1 MLSKKKI
8 NGWAAVALVFL
19 VCAVV
24 YGLLSSYP
32 RELAVYSDELRYLDV
47 ARSLL
52 QGRGLRVRNMPSDY
66 QKILYPLCILPALL
80 LRTTAAQITAIGW
93 LNAVYMASAV
103 FPAYALARAMRLNPR
118 RTAFLVGVTAG
129 LPTMSAAATFMSET
143 VFLPLSLWQVYFF
156 LRAMLAAP
164 RARVGW
170 CAAAGAFCYLLYLN
184 KEVALYYLIAWVLV
198 RGWVWWHDKAGWRA
212 ELACNAALLGSFLA
226 CFVLAKVTLFR
237 GLGNSYN
244 QTGWLTGEQ
253 WRFLPFAL
261 VCDALFTVLAFW
273 VYPVLLPLC
282 GLHRPRRGSD
292 ARRTQLPL
300 FLLLCLGIGVA
311 VIAWSITVREDLHDP
326 SPRQHMRYLEPLLIP
341 LLAVTM
347 NTLDE
352 ALTPARKRLLAAL
365 TALWG
370 IGFIVVCR
378 AIGAGAGDNTLLQWF
393 DFVADRTDRLPGG
406 SQTLWLAVWRVC
418 IVLGVAVLG
427 VVLVRHRGRRVL
439 AAAALVLCAA
449 CYLGE
454 WRINRWTYAI
464 PAESAAGAS
473 ALNESLAALDGKV
486 LFLPCGVR
494 QRDSQLIETYV
505 ARDVYIVEYE
515 TLLQSGALADGV
527 LDLTAEAIGP
537 EYPGHPYTDL
547 TAAPAHY
554 DMVFI
559 TNPTSLHA
567 EALRQVKG
575 RGEALFIEK
584 PIFSAEQTGLA
595 LDELLPAGQKAYVAA
610 PMRWCG
616 AMLALKDRLPALH
629 PYCARVICSS
639 YLPDWRP
646 GVDYRTVYS
655 ARKALGGGVTIDL
668 IHEWDYL
675 VELFGV
681 PEKLYNFKGT
691 YSELE
696 IDSDDLSVY
705 IAKYP
710 TLLAEVHLDY
720 FGRGYRRSIEL
731 FCRDGSYLADFGKGT
746 LTLPDGTVQHYEEDV
761 NRRYEREM
769 EYFVDYAL
777 TGCGESCNPPA
788 LALKVLKLTLG
799 ENVQ

>member
-118 RTAFLVGVTAG
+118 RTAFLVGVTAV

-253 WRFLPFAL
+253 WCFLPFAL

-347 NTLDE
+347 DTLDE

-393 DFVADRTDRLPGG
+393 DFIADRLGRLPALGLNG
-406 SQTLWLAVWRVC
+406 WLAVWRFV
-418 IVLGVAVLG
+418 IAAGAAVLG
-427 VVLVRHRGRRVL
+427 VLLVRRKYRRPL
-439 AAAALVLCAA
+439 AVAALALCVLCYA
-449 CYLGE
+449 GE

-464 PAESAAGAS
+464 PAETAARAS
-473 ALNESLAALDGKV
+473 ALNDALQSLDGTV
-486 LFLPCGVR
+486 LFLPNGIR
-494 QRDSQLIETYV
+494 QRDSQLIETYIS
-505 ARDVYIVEYE
+505 RDFYIVEYE
-515 TLLQSGALADGV
+515 TLQASGQLADGV
-527 LDLTAEAIGP
+527 LDLTAEAVGP

-547 TAAPAHY
+547 TAADWLLVADGVPVDTTALEHSGIPCPDGY
-554 DMVFI
+554 
-559 TNPTSLHA
+559 TLYRNPT
-567 EALRQVKG
+567 
-575 RGEALFIEK
+575 
-584 PIFSAEQTGLA
+584 PGL
-595 LDELLPAGQKAYVAA
+595 VAF
-610 PMRWCG
+610 
-616 AMLALKDRLPALH
+616 
-629 PYCARVICSS
+629 
-639 YLPDWRP
+639 
-646 GVDYRTVYS
+646 
-655 ARKALGGGVTIDL
+655 
-668 IHEWDYL
+668 L
-675 VELFGV
+675 V
-681 PEKLYNFKGT
+681 
-691 YSELE
+691 
-696 IDSDDLSVY
+696 
-705 IAKYP
+705 
-710 TLLAEVHLDY
+710 
-720 FGRGYRRSIEL
+720 
-731 FCRDGSYLADFGKGT
+731 
-746 LTLPDGTVQHYEEDV
+746 
-761 NRRYEREM
+761 
-769 EYFVDYAL
+769 
-777 TGCGESCNPPA
+777 
-788 LALKVLKLTLG
+788 
-799 ENVQ
+799 

>member
-1 MLSKKKI
+1 MVSKKKI

-118 RTAFLVGVTAG
+118 RTAFLVGVTAV

-198 RGWVWWHDKAGWRA
+198 RAWVWWHDKASWRA

-352 ALTPARKRLLAAL
+352 ALTPARKRLLVAL

-427 VVLVRHRGRRVL
+427 AVLVRHRGRRVL

-464 PAESAAGAS
+464 PAESAADAS
-473 ALNESLAALDGKV
+473 ALNESLAALDGRV

-494 QRDSQLIETYV
+494 QRDSQLIETYIS
-505 ARDVYIVEYE
+505 RDLYLVEYE
-515 TLLQSGALADGV
+515 TLQHSGVLADGV
-527 LDLTAEAIGP
+527 LDLTAEAVGP
-537 EYPGHPYTDL
+537 EYPGRAYEDL
-547 TAAPAHY
+547 TAADWVLAADGVPL
-554 DMVFI
+554 D
-559 TNPTSLHA
+559 TTTL
-567 EALRQVKG
+567 
-575 RGEALFIEK
+575 EK
-584 PIFSAEQTGLA
+584 ADA
-595 LDELLPAGQKAYVAA
+595 VCPAGYVLYRNPDAQ
-610 PMRWCG
+610 
-616 AMLALKDRLPALH
+616 
-629 PYCARVICSS
+629 RV
-639 YLPDWRP
+639 R
-646 GVDYRTVYS
+646 
-655 ARKALGGGVTIDL
+655 
-668 IHEWDYL
+668 
-675 VELFGV
+675 
-681 PEKLYNFKGT
+681 
-691 YSELE
+691 
-696 IDSDDLSVY
+696 
-705 IAKYP
+705 
-710 TLLAEVHLDY
+710 
-720 FGRGYRRSIEL
+720 
-731 FCRDGSYLADFGKGT
+731 
-746 LTLPDGTVQHYEEDV
+746 
-761 NRRYEREM
+761 
-769 EYFVDYAL
+769 FVV
-777 TGCGESCNPPA
+777 S
-788 LALKVLKLTLG
+788 
-799 ENVQ
+799 

>member
-1 MLSKKKI
+1 MVYKKKI
-8 NGWAAVALVFL
+8 NGWAAVTLVFL

-93 LNAVYMASAV
+93 LNAVYMVSAV

-118 RTAFLVGVTAG
+118 RTAFLVGVTAV

-352 ALTPARKRLLAAL
+352 ALTSARKRLLAAL

-427 VVLVRHRGRRVL
+427 AVLVRHRGRRVL
-439 AAAALVLCAA
+439 ATAALVLCAA

-527 LDLTAEAIGP
+527 LDLTAEAVGP
-537 EYPGHPYTDL
+537 EYPGRAYTDL
-547 TAAPAHY
+547 DAADWVLAADGVPV
-554 DMVFI
+554 D
-559 TNPTSLHA
+559 TTTL
-567 EALRQVKG
+567 
-575 RGEALFIEK
+575 EK
-584 PIFSAEQTGLA
+584 ADA
-595 LDELLPAGQKAYVAA
+595 VCPAGYVLYRNPDAQ
-610 PMRWCG
+610 
-616 AMLALKDRLPALH
+616 
-629 PYCARVICSS
+629 RV
-639 YLPDWRP
+639 R
-646 GVDYRTVYS
+646 
-655 ARKALGGGVTIDL
+655 
-668 IHEWDYL
+668 
-675 VELFGV
+675 
-681 PEKLYNFKGT
+681 
-691 YSELE
+691 
-696 IDSDDLSVY
+696 
-705 IAKYP
+705 
-710 TLLAEVHLDY
+710 
-720 FGRGYRRSIEL
+720 
-731 FCRDGSYLADFGKGT
+731 
-746 LTLPDGTVQHYEEDV
+746 
-761 NRRYEREM
+761 
-769 EYFVDYAL
+769 FVV
-777 TGCGESCNPPA
+777 S
-788 LALKVLKLTLG
+788 
-799 ENVQ
+799 

>member
-1 MLSKKKI
+1 MVSKKKI
-8 NGWAAVALVFL
+8 KGWAAVALVFL

-103 FPAYALARAMRLNPR
+103 FPAYALARAMRLSPR
-118 RTAFLVGVTAG
+118 RTAFLVGVTAV

-226 CFVLAKVTLFR
+226 CFVLAKITLFR

-427 VVLVRHRGRRVL
+427 AVLVRHRGRRVL

-449 CYLGE
+449 CNLGE

-515 TLLQSGALADGV
+515 TLLQSGVLADGV
-527 LDLTAEAIGP
+527 LDLTAEAVGP
-537 EYPGHPYTDL
+537 EYPGRAYTDL
-547 TAAPAHY
+547 DAADWVLA
-554 DMVFI
+554 
-559 TNPTSLHA
+559 A
-567 EALRQVKG
+567 EGVPLDTTT
-575 RGEALFIEK
+575 LEK
-584 PIFSAEQTGLA
+584 ADA
-595 LDELLPAGQKAYVAA
+595 VCPAGYVLYRNPDAQ
-610 PMRWCG
+610 
-616 AMLALKDRLPALH
+616 
-629 PYCARVICSS
+629 RV
-639 YLPDWRP
+639 R
-646 GVDYRTVYS
+646 
-655 ARKALGGGVTIDL
+655 
-668 IHEWDYL
+668 
-675 VELFGV
+675 
-681 PEKLYNFKGT
+681 
-691 YSELE
+691 
-696 IDSDDLSVY
+696 
-705 IAKYP
+705 
-710 TLLAEVHLDY
+710 
-720 FGRGYRRSIEL
+720 
-731 FCRDGSYLADFGKGT
+731 
-746 LTLPDGTVQHYEEDV
+746 
-761 NRRYEREM
+761 
-769 EYFVDYAL
+769 FVV
-777 TGCGESCNPPA
+777 S
-788 LALKVLKLTLG
+788 
-799 ENVQ
+799 

>member
-1 MLSKKKI
+1 MVSKKKI
-8 NGWAAVALVFL
+8 KGWAAVALVFL

-118 RTAFLVGVTAG
+118 RTAFLVGVTAV

-341 LLAVTM
+341 LVAVTM
-347 NTLDE
+347 DTLDE

-427 VVLVRHRGRRVL
+427 AVLVRHRGRRVL

-494 QRDSQLIETYV
+494 QRDSQLIETYI

-527 LDLTAEAIGP
+527 LDLTTEAVGP
-537 EYPGHPYTDL
+537 EYPGRAYTDL
-547 TAAPAHY
+547 DAADWVLA
-554 DMVFI
+554 
-559 TNPTSLHA
+559 A
-567 EALRQVKG
+567 EGVPLDTTT
-575 RGEALFIEK
+575 LEK
-584 PIFSAEQTGLA
+584 ADA
-595 LDELLPAGQKAYVAA
+595 VCPAGYVLYRNPDAQ
-610 PMRWCG
+610 
-616 AMLALKDRLPALH
+616 
-629 PYCARVICSS
+629 RV
-639 YLPDWRP
+639 R
-646 GVDYRTVYS
+646 
-655 ARKALGGGVTIDL
+655 
-668 IHEWDYL
+668 
-675 VELFGV
+675 
-681 PEKLYNFKGT
+681 
-691 YSELE
+691 
-696 IDSDDLSVY
+696 
-705 IAKYP
+705 
-710 TLLAEVHLDY
+710 
-720 FGRGYRRSIEL
+720 
-731 FCRDGSYLADFGKGT
+731 
-746 LTLPDGTVQHYEEDV
+746 
-761 NRRYEREM
+761 
-769 EYFVDYAL
+769 FVV
-777 TGCGESCNPPA
+777 S
-788 LALKVLKLTLG
+788 
-799 ENVQ
+799 

>member
-8 NGWAAVALVFL
+8 NGWVAVALVFL

-118 RTAFLVGVTAG
+118 RTAFLVGVTAV

-164 RARVGW
+164 QARVGW

-347 NTLDE
+347 DTLDE

-427 VVLVRHRGRRVL
+427 AVLVRHRGRRVL

-515 TLLQSGALADGV
+515 TLLQSGVLADGV
-527 LDLTAEAIGP
+527 LDLTAEAVGP
-537 EYPGHPYTDL
+537 EYPGRAYTDL
-547 TAAPAHY
+547 DAADWVLA
-554 DMVFI
+554 
-559 TNPTSLHA
+559 A
-567 EALRQVKG
+567 EGVPLDTTT
-575 RGEALFIEK
+575 LEK
-584 PIFSAEQTGLA
+584 ADA
-595 LDELLPAGQKAYVAA
+595 VCPAGYVLYRNPDAQ
-610 PMRWCG
+610 
-616 AMLALKDRLPALH
+616 
-629 PYCARVICSS
+629 RV
-639 YLPDWRP
+639 R
-646 GVDYRTVYS
+646 
-655 ARKALGGGVTIDL
+655 
-668 IHEWDYL
+668 
-675 VELFGV
+675 
-681 PEKLYNFKGT
+681 
-691 YSELE
+691 
-696 IDSDDLSVY
+696 
-705 IAKYP
+705 
-710 TLLAEVHLDY
+710 
-720 FGRGYRRSIEL
+720 
-731 FCRDGSYLADFGKGT
+731 
-746 LTLPDGTVQHYEEDV
+746 
-761 NRRYEREM
+761 
-769 EYFVDYAL
+769 FVV
-777 TGCGESCNPPA
+777 S
-788 LALKVLKLTLG
+788 
-799 ENVQ
+799 

>member
-1 MLSKKKI
+1 MVSKKKI
-8 NGWAAVALVFL
+8 NGWAAVTLVFL

-118 RTAFLVGVTAG
+118 RTAFLVGVTAV

-347 NTLDE
+347 DTLDE

-365 TALWG
+365 TAFWG

-427 VVLVRHRGRRVL
+427 AVLVRHRGRRVL

-486 LFLPCGVR
+486 LFLPYGVR
-494 QRDSQLIETYV
+494 QRDSQLIETYIS
-505 ARDVYIVEYE
+505 RDLYIVEYE
-515 TLLQSGALADGV
+515 TLQHSGVLADGV
-527 LDLTAEAIGP
+527 LDLTAEAVGP
-537 EYPGHPYTDL
+537 EYPGRAYTDL
-547 TAAPAHY
+547 DAADWVLAADGVPV
-554 DMVFI
+554 D
-559 TNPTSLHA
+559 TTTL
-567 EALRQVKG
+567 
-575 RGEALFIEK
+575 EK
-584 PIFSAEQTGLA
+584 ADA
-595 LDELLPAGQKAYVAA
+595 MCPAGYVLYRNPDAQ
-610 PMRWCG
+610 
-616 AMLALKDRLPALH
+616 
-629 PYCARVICSS
+629 RV
-639 YLPDWRP
+639 R
-646 GVDYRTVYS
+646 
-655 ARKALGGGVTIDL
+655 
-668 IHEWDYL
+668 
-675 VELFGV
+675 
-681 PEKLYNFKGT
+681 
-691 YSELE
+691 
-696 IDSDDLSVY
+696 
-705 IAKYP
+705 
-710 TLLAEVHLDY
+710 
-720 FGRGYRRSIEL
+720 
-731 FCRDGSYLADFGKGT
+731 
-746 LTLPDGTVQHYEEDV
+746 
-761 NRRYEREM
+761 
-769 EYFVDYAL
+769 FVV
-777 TGCGESCNPPA
+777 S
-788 LALKVLKLTLG
+788 
-799 ENVQ
+799 

>member
-103 FPAYALARAMRLNPR
+103 FPAYALARSMRLNPR
-118 RTAFLVGVTAG
+118 RTAFLVGVTAV

-347 NTLDE
+347 DTLDE

-427 VVLVRHRGRRVL
+427 AVLVRHRGRRVL

-464 PAESAAGAS
+464 PAESAVGAS

-527 LDLTAEAIGP
+527 LDLTAEAVGP
-537 EYPGHPYTDL
+537 EYPGRAYTDL
-547 TAAPAHY
+547 DAADWVLA
-554 DMVFI
+554 
-559 TNPTSLHA
+559 A
-567 EALRQVKG
+567 EGVPLDTTT
-575 RGEALFIEK
+575 LEK
-584 PIFSAEQTGLA
+584 ADA
-595 LDELLPAGQKAYVAA
+595 VCPAGYVLYRNPDAQ
-610 PMRWCG
+610 
-616 AMLALKDRLPALH
+616 
-629 PYCARVICSS
+629 RV
-639 YLPDWRP
+639 R
-646 GVDYRTVYS
+646 
-655 ARKALGGGVTIDL
+655 
-668 IHEWDYL
+668 
-675 VELFGV
+675 
-681 PEKLYNFKGT
+681 
-691 YSELE
+691 
-696 IDSDDLSVY
+696 
-705 IAKYP
+705 
-710 TLLAEVHLDY
+710 
-720 FGRGYRRSIEL
+720 
-731 FCRDGSYLADFGKGT
+731 
-746 LTLPDGTVQHYEEDV
+746 
-761 NRRYEREM
+761 
-769 EYFVDYAL
+769 FVV
-777 TGCGESCNPPA
+777 S
-788 LALKVLKLTLG
+788 
-799 ENVQ
+799 

>member
-1 MLSKKKI
+1 MVSKKKI

-118 RTAFLVGVTAG
+118 RTAFLVGVTAV

-184 KEVALYYLIAWVLV
+184 KEVALYYLIAWMLV
-198 RGWVWWHDKAGWRA
+198 RSWVWWHDKAGWRA

-347 NTLDE
+347 DTLDE
-352 ALTPARKRLLAAL
+352 ALPPARKRLLAAL

-370 IGFIVVCR
+370 IGFAVVCR

-406 SQTLWLAVWRVC
+406 SQILWLAVWRVC

-427 VVLVRHRGRRVL
+427 AVLVRHRGRRVL

-515 TLLQSGALADGV
+515 TLLQSGVLADGV
-527 LDLTAEAIGP
+527 LDLTAEAVGP
-537 EYPGHPYTDL
+537 EYPGRAYTDL
-547 TAAPAHY
+547 DAADWVLA
-554 DMVFI
+554 
-559 TNPTSLHA
+559 A
-567 EALRQVKG
+567 EGVPVDTTTL
-575 RGEALFIEK
+575 EK
-584 PIFSAEQTGLA
+584 ADA
-595 LDELLPAGQKAYVAA
+595 VCPAGYVLYRNPDAQ
-610 PMRWCG
+610 
-616 AMLALKDRLPALH
+616 
-629 PYCARVICSS
+629 RV
-639 YLPDWRP
+639 R
-646 GVDYRTVYS
+646 
-655 ARKALGGGVTIDL
+655 
-668 IHEWDYL
+668 
-675 VELFGV
+675 
-681 PEKLYNFKGT
+681 
-691 YSELE
+691 
-696 IDSDDLSVY
+696 
-705 IAKYP
+705 
-710 TLLAEVHLDY
+710 
-720 FGRGYRRSIEL
+720 
-731 FCRDGSYLADFGKGT
+731 
-746 LTLPDGTVQHYEEDV
+746 
-761 NRRYEREM
+761 
-769 EYFVDYAL
+769 FVV
-777 TGCGESCNPPA
+777 S
-788 LALKVLKLTLG
+788 
-799 ENVQ
+799 

>member
-1 MLSKKKI
+1 MVSKKKI
-8 NGWAAVALVFL
+8 NGWVAVALVFL

-118 RTAFLVGVTAG
+118 RTAFLVGVTAV

-164 RARVGW
+164 QARVGW

-347 NTLDE
+347 DTLDE

-427 VVLVRHRGRRVL
+427 AVLVRHRGRRVL

-494 QRDSQLIETYV
+494 QRDSQLIETYI

-515 TLLQSGALADGV
+515 TLLQSGVLADGV
-527 LDLTAEAIGP
+527 LDLTAEAVGP
-537 EYPGHPYTDL
+537 EYPGRAYTDL
-547 TAAPAHY
+547 DAADWVLA
-554 DMVFI
+554 
-559 TNPTSLHA
+559 A
-567 EALRQVKG
+567 EGVPLDTTT
-575 RGEALFIEK
+575 LEK
-584 PIFSAEQTGLA
+584 ADA
-595 LDELLPAGQKAYVAA
+595 VCPAGYVLYRNPDAQ
-610 PMRWCG
+610 
-616 AMLALKDRLPALH
+616 
-629 PYCARVICSS
+629 RV
-639 YLPDWRP
+639 R
-646 GVDYRTVYS
+646 
-655 ARKALGGGVTIDL
+655 
-668 IHEWDYL
+668 
-675 VELFGV
+675 
-681 PEKLYNFKGT
+681 
-691 YSELE
+691 
-696 IDSDDLSVY
+696 
-705 IAKYP
+705 
-710 TLLAEVHLDY
+710 
-720 FGRGYRRSIEL
+720 
-731 FCRDGSYLADFGKGT
+731 
-746 LTLPDGTVQHYEEDV
+746 
-761 NRRYEREM
+761 
-769 EYFVDYAL
+769 FVV
-777 TGCGESCNPPA
+777 S
-788 LALKVLKLTLG
+788 
-799 ENVQ
+799 

>member
-1 MLSKKKI
+1 MVSKKKI

-32 RELAVYSDELRYLDV
+32 RELAVYSDELRYLDA

-118 RTAFLVGVTAG
+118 RTAFLVGVTAV

-406 SQTLWLAVWRVC
+406 SQPLWLAVWRVC

-427 VVLVRHRGRRVL
+427 AVLVRHRGRRVL

-494 QRDSQLIETYV
+494 QRDSQLIETYI

-527 LDLTAEAIGP
+527 LDLTAEAVGP
-537 EYPGHPYTDL
+537 EYPGRAYTDL
-547 TAAPAHY
+547 DAADWVLAADGVPV
-554 DMVFI
+554 D
-559 TNPTSLHA
+559 TTTL
-567 EALRQVKG
+567 
-575 RGEALFIEK
+575 EK
-584 PIFSAEQTGLA
+584 ADA
-595 LDELLPAGQKAYVAA
+595 VCPAGYVLYRNPDAQ
-610 PMRWCG
+610 
-616 AMLALKDRLPALH
+616 
-629 PYCARVICSS
+629 RV
-639 YLPDWRP
+639 R
-646 GVDYRTVYS
+646 
-655 ARKALGGGVTIDL
+655 
-668 IHEWDYL
+668 
-675 VELFGV
+675 
-681 PEKLYNFKGT
+681 
-691 YSELE
+691 
-696 IDSDDLSVY
+696 
-705 IAKYP
+705 
-710 TLLAEVHLDY
+710 
-720 FGRGYRRSIEL
+720 
-731 FCRDGSYLADFGKGT
+731 
-746 LTLPDGTVQHYEEDV
+746 
-761 NRRYEREM
+761 
-769 EYFVDYAL
+769 FVV
-777 TGCGESCNPPA
+777 S
-788 LALKVLKLTLG
+788 
-799 ENVQ
+799 

>member
-118 RTAFLVGVTAG
+118 RTAFLVGVTAV

-370 IGFIVVCR
+370 IGFAVVCR

-406 SQTLWLAVWRVC
+406 SQTLWLVVWRVC

-427 VVLVRHRGRRVL
+427 AVLVRHRGRRVL

-494 QRDSQLIETYV
+494 QRDSQLIETYI

-527 LDLTAEAIGP
+527 LDMTTEAVGP
-537 EYPGHPYTDL
+537 EYPGRAYTDL
-547 TAAPAHY
+547 DAADWVLA
-554 DMVFI
+554 
-559 TNPTSLHA
+559 A
-567 EALRQVKG
+567 E
-575 RGEALFIEK
+575 
-584 PIFSAEQTGLA
+584 
-595 LDELLPAGQKAYVAA
+595 
-610 PMRWCG
+610 
-616 AMLALKDRLPALH
+616 
-629 PYCARVICSS
+629 
-639 YLPDWRP
+639 
-646 GVDYRTVYS
+646 
-655 ARKALGGGVTIDL
+655 
-668 IHEWDYL
+668 
-675 VELFGV
+675 GV
-681 PEKLYNFKGT
+681 PVDTTTLEKADAVCPVGYVLYRN
-691 YSELE
+691 
-696 IDSDDLSVY
+696 
-705 IAKYP
+705 
-710 TLLAEVHLDY
+710 
-720 FGRGYRRSIEL
+720 
-731 FCRDGSYLADFGKGT
+731 
-746 LTLPDGTVQHYEEDV
+746 PDAQRV
-761 NRRYEREM
+761 R
-769 EYFVDYAL
+769 FVV
-777 TGCGESCNPPA
+777 S
-788 LALKVLKLTLG
+788 
-799 ENVQ
+799 

>member
-1 MLSKKKI
+1 MVSKKKI

-118 RTAFLVGVTAG
+118 RTAFLVGVTAV

-370 IGFIVVCR
+370 IGFALVCR

-427 VVLVRHRGRRVL
+427 AVLVRHRGHRVL

-454 WRINRWTYAI
+454 WRINRWIYAI

-515 TLLQSGALADGV
+515 TLLQSGVLADGV
-527 LDLTAEAIGP
+527 LDLTAEAVGP
-537 EYPGHPYTDL
+537 EYPGRAYTDL
-547 TAAPAHY
+547 DAADWVLA
-554 DMVFI
+554 
-559 TNPTSLHA
+559 A
-567 EALRQVKG
+567 EGVPVDTTTL
-575 RGEALFIEK
+575 EK
-584 PIFSAEQTGLA
+584 ADA
-595 LDELLPAGQKAYVAA
+595 VCPAGYVLYRNPDAQ
-610 PMRWCG
+610 
-616 AMLALKDRLPALH
+616 
-629 PYCARVICSS
+629 RV
-639 YLPDWRP
+639 R
-646 GVDYRTVYS
+646 
-655 ARKALGGGVTIDL
+655 
-668 IHEWDYL
+668 
-675 VELFGV
+675 
-681 PEKLYNFKGT
+681 
-691 YSELE
+691 
-696 IDSDDLSVY
+696 
-705 IAKYP
+705 
-710 TLLAEVHLDY
+710 
-720 FGRGYRRSIEL
+720 
-731 FCRDGSYLADFGKGT
+731 
-746 LTLPDGTVQHYEEDV
+746 
-761 NRRYEREM
+761 
-769 EYFVDYAL
+769 FVV
-777 TGCGESCNPPA
+777 S
-788 LALKVLKLTLG
+788 
-799 ENVQ
+799 